1 MLEPT
6 CIFWADLTPFSLEA
20 LHLIAEML
28 RLEPED
34 RRAVAELLRHPW
46 WLWTAAV
53 LPFSLMPLY
62 INHNRSNP
70 TLNKRNRPK
79 IFLF

>member
-1 MLEPT
+1 
-6 CIFWADLTPFSLEA
+6 
-20 LHLIAEML
+20 ML

-34 RRAVAELLRHPW
+34 RRAVAELLQHPW
-46 WLWTAAV
+46 WLWTAAA

-70 TLNKRNRPK
+70 TLNKKNRYAAAAAAENSVATAAAAAA
-79 IFLF
+79 